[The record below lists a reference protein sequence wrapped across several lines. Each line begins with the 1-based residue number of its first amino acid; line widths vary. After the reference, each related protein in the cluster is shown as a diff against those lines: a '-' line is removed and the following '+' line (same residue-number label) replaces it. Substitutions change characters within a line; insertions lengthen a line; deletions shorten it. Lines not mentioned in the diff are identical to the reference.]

1 MVIPHWVI
9 LPSFFRLDGNYL
21 ATSCPSAP
29 SYRHRHRHRRLD
41 RCRRPAPSPA
51 ENKTGQVKKM
61 TKTRT
66 TATTIIS
73 SMHLFKEAGWR
84 SNSNSDWLR
93 RWIESKQVLLAVD
106 VVANL
111 VVFFIQFSSSCQ
123 CCRSQSQP
131 STVHQRRGYT
141 VIVCKM
147 QVSSKTLQNSS
158 MVKVSPQ
165 VVLVRLQQSWGI
177 QMVFATQFC
186 PGLDH

>member
-1 MVIPHWVI
+1 MVIPHWVN

-51 ENKTGQVKKM
+51 ENKKGQVKKK

-66 TATTIIS
+66 TATTTIS
-73 SMHLFKEAGWR
+73 SKHLFKEAGWR

-111 VVFFIQFSSSCQ
+111 VVFLFNFQ
-123 CCRSQSQP
+123 
-131 STVHQRRGYT
+131 
-141 VIVCKM
+141 
-147 QVSSKTLQNSS
+147 
-158 MVKVSPQ
+158 
-165 VVLVRLQQSWGI
+165 VLVTAELVIATLNSAPTKGI
-177 QMVFATQFC
+177 QSLFVKCKSVQKPFKIPPLRRFLRKWCLCAWNSHEVFKWSLLHKFA
-186 PGLDH
+186 LA

>member
-1 MVIPHWVI
+1 MVIPHWVN

-29 SYRHRHRHRRLD
+29 SYRHRNRHRRLD

-51 ENKTGQVKKM
+51 ENKTGKVKKK

-66 TATTIIS
+66 TATTTVI
-73 SMHLFKEAGWR
+73 SMHLFKEAGRR

-111 VVFFIQFSSSCQ
+111 VVFLFNFQGLV
-123 CCRSQSQP
+123 
-131 STVHQRRGYT
+131 TAEE
-141 VIVCKM
+141 VIAPK
-147 QVSSKTLQNSS
+147 K
-158 MVKVSPQ
+158 
-165 VVLVRLQQSWGI
+165 GI
-177 QMVFATQFC
+177 QPLFVKCKSVQKPFKIPPWWRFLRKWCLSACNSHEVFKWSLLHKFA
-186 PGLDH
+186 LA

>member
-1 MVIPHWVI
+1 MVIPHWVN
-9 LPSFFRLDGNYL
+9 LPCFFRLDGNYL

-51 ENKTGQVKKM
+51 ENKTGKVKKK

-66 TATTIIS
+66 TATTTVI
-73 SMHLFKEAGWR
+73 SMHLFKEAGRR
-84 SNSNSDWLR
+84 SNSNSDRLR

-111 VVFFIQFSSSCQ
+111 VVFFIQFSTSCHCWRSHSHPKQ
-123 CCRSQSQP
+123 C
-131 STVHQRRGYT
+131 TKEGDT
-141 VIVCKM
+141 AIVCKM

-165 VVLVRLQQSWGI
+165 VVLGRLEQSWGI
-177 QMVFATQFC
+177 QMVFATQIC